1 MAEIIPIHLALHNVC
16 QTDGEREQV
25 RKAVDEG
32 RIKSWGKNNSRRL
45 NKEDFEKFL
54 ATIRPAGHAHG
65 HDHGHDHGHGHDHS
79 H

>member
-1 MAEIIPIHLALHNVC
+1 MAEIIPIHLAIHDVC
-16 QTDGEREQV
+16 QTDEERARV
-25 RKAVDEG
+25 REAVDEG
-32 RIKSWGKNNSRRL
+32 KIGSWGKNNSRRL

-54 ATIRPAGHAHG
+54 ATIRPAGGHG